1 MPFLTIKTNGTS
13 DDVKLV
19 EKAANAV
26 ADVLGKP
33 VSYVCA
39 EINFNEKMAFAGSKE
54 RKGAWIRLASIGFRS
69 KQAVVDV
76 LTKFAVEN
84 LGVEEGLVC
93 IELCDLAAGDVAH
106 GGRLFG

>member
-1 MPFLTIKTNGTS
+1 MPFLTIKTNGFS
-13 DDVKLV
+13 NDALLV

-26 ADVLGKP
+26 ADALGKP
-33 VSYVCA
+33 VGYVCA
-39 EINFNEKMAFAGSKE
+39 EINFNEEMAFGGSKKS
-54 RKGAWIRLASIGFRS
+54 KGAWIRLASIGFRN

-84 LGVEEGLVC
+84 LGVEEALVC